1 MLNVWHSSNASS
13 LSAVQLC
20 IKERKAL
27 GGGIFPHTGLFFKQQ
42 WGDIQDP
49 WPFDPKEH
57 ALKKGK
63 RNDPCRP
70 EGQSTS
76 NTSHNGGVI
85 SGVIR
90 GWGWV
95 RIRDI
100 YLLLLQ
106 EPLWISVP
114 PFIIQE
120 IGKANT
126 FFHYKWMGGLT
137 SVTQLQSKGLL
148 GLFKAPVS
156 CRGFP
161 LFVAHQ

>member
-1 MLNVWHSSNASS
+1 MAFS
-13 LSAVQLC
+13 
-20 IKERKAL
+20 
-27 GGGIFPHTGLFFKQQ
+27 PHQAFFKQQ
-42 WGDIQDP
+42 WGDIQGP
-49 WPFDPKEH
+49 RPFDPKEH

-90 GWGWV
+90 GRGWV

-114 PFIIQE
+114 FFIIQE
-120 IGKANT
+120 IGKANNFSIT
-126 FFHYKWMGGLT
+126 SEWGVLRQSSPEGCWASSKNLSLVGGSLCCLHI
-137 SVTQLQSKGLL
+137 SR
-148 GLFKAPVS
+148 S
-156 CRGFP
+156 CSC
-161 LFVAHQ
+161 